1 MNKHYY
7 ILAHQTARNLAAQA
21 CLEAPEGWIVT
32 ISEPNR
38 TLSQNSAQWPI
49 LGEFAR
55 QLKWPVNGEMVSLI
69 DEEFKDI
76 FTAAFRKENV
86 RLAGGVD
93 GGVVMLGQRTSKFKK
108 KEFGE
113 WLEFLHYLAARY
125 EVDLSYRVKDDISQ
139 SQIA

>member
-1 MNKHYY
+1 MNKQYF
-7 ILAHQTARNLAAQA
+7 ILAHDMARNNAIQA
-21 CLEAPEGWIVT
+21 ILNAPEGYVVEVK
-32 ISEPNR
+32 EPTR
-38 TLSQNSAQWPI
+38 SLEQNAAQWPI

-55 QLKWPVNGEMVSLI
+55 QLKWPVNGEMVNLI

-76 FTAAFRKENV
+76 FTAAFRKEMV

-93 GGVVMLGQRTSKFKK
+93 GGVVMLGQRTSQFNK

-125 EVDLSYRVKDDISQ
+125 EVDLRVDR
-139 SQIA
+139 

>member
-1 MNKHYY
+1 MNKSYF
-7 ILAHQTARNLAAQA
+7 ILAHDMARKNAHIAIDNA
-21 CLEAPEGWIVT
+21 SDGWVVT
-32 ISEPNR
+32 IQEPNR
-38 TLSQNSAQWPI
+38 TVSQNAAQWPI
-49 LGEFAR
+49 LGEFAS
-55 QLKWPVNGEMVSLI
+55 QLKWPVNGEMVNLT

-125 EVDLSYRVKDDISQ
+125 EVKLRFDE
-139 SQIA
+139 

>member
-1 MNKHYY
+1 MNKTYF
-7 ILAHQTARNLAAQA
+7 ILSHELARKNAVQA
-21 CLEAPEGWIVT
+21 CMNAPDGWVVT
-32 ISEPNR
+32 IQEPNR
-38 TLSQNSAQWPI
+38 TLSQNATQWPI

-55 QLKWPVNGEMVSLI
+55 QLKWPVNGAMVNLT
-69 DEEFKDI
+69 DEEFKDV

-125 EVDLSYRVKDDISQ
+125 EVELRFD
-139 SQIA
+139 

>member
-1 MNKHYY
+1 MDKRYY
-7 ILAHQTARNLAAQA
+7 VLSHQTARNNAAQA
-21 CLEAPEGWIVT
+21 CLSAPDGMVVT

-38 TLSQNSAQWPI
+38 TLMQNSAQWPI
-49 LGEFAR
+49 LGEFAA
-55 QLKWPVNGEMVSLI
+55 QLKWPVNGETVNLT

-76 FTAAFRKENV
+76 FTAAFRKENI

-113 WLEFLHYLAARY
+113 WLEYLHYLAARY
-125 EVDLSYRVKDDISQ
+125 EVKLSVDR
-139 SQIA
+139 